1 MPASVQVA
9 ALPAVAVILCPRDGT
24 IIVSSVPQT
33 LHLQVLIPLSVQVAA
48 LVTVHALNLWPVA
61 GTGFSSTTPQ
71 MEQIRRLTPSLVQV
85 AATVT
90 FHSPKRW
97 AQAASVIS

>member
-1 MPASVQVA
+1 M
-9 ALPAVAVILCPRDGT
+9 LCPRDGT

-33 LHLQVLIPLSVQVAA
+33 LHLRVLIPLSVQVAA
-48 LVTVHALNLWPVA
+48 AVTFQGPNLCPGA
-61 GTGFSSTTPQ
+61 GTDFSSTAPQ

>member
-33 LHLQVLIPLSVQVAA
+33 LHLRVLIPLSVQVAA
-48 LVTVHALNLWPVA
+48 LVTVHAPKLWPVA
-61 GTGFSSTTPQ
+61 GTDFSSTAPQ

-90 FHSPKRW
+90 CHSPKRW